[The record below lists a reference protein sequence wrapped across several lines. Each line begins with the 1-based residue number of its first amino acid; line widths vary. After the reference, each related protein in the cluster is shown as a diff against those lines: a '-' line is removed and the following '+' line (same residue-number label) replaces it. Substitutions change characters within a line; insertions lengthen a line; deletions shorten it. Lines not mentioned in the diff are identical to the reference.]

1 MRIVHAANLQ
11 LDKDGAHLWNQDQ
24 KIHHGLIRLG
34 HFVYPFSIN
43 DRARMLSPTG
53 SKTFGKGKANKA
65 LIETCR
71 NVHPDLLILGHA
83 QYITADTLAEIR
95 KLLPEIR
102 IGLWYVDPLWDEEPT
117 LHLRERTPLLD
128 GLFCSTGG
136 PLLQSFATPNCPAYF
151 IPSAVDAGIECHRA
165 FETPEDDIVHD
176 LLFFG
181 RDKGQPDR
189 RAFLQDLRD
198 RLPELRIG
206 YYGCLDQPLIMG
218 WEKEQ
223 VIRRS
228 KMALNLSRR
237 NDVELYSSSR
247 IAELMGN
254 GILTLTPR
262 GAGLEQLYAEDEIV
276 YYDAIDDLAEKVR
289 HFSQATAERNDIARK
304 GWKRNHRD
312 YSGTEVARII
322 VGGIST
328 QPEHVE
334 T

>member
-53 SKTFGKGKANKA
+53 SKTFGKTKANKA
-65 LIETCR
+65 LIETCK

-83 QYITADTLAEIR
+83 QYITSETLTEIR
-95 KLLPEIR
+95 EALPQIR

-117 LHLRERTPLLD
+117 RHLRERAPQLD
-128 GLFCSTGG
+128 ALFCSTGG
-136 PLLQSFATPNCPAYF
+136 PLLESFATENCPAHF

-165 FETPEDDIVHD
+165 FETSEDEMIHD

-189 RAFLQDLRD
+189 RAFLKDLRD
-198 RLPELRIG
+198 RLPDVRVG

-223 VIRRS
+223 IIRRS

-237 NDVELYSSSR
+237 TDVELYSSSR

-276 YYDAIDDLAEKVR
+276 YYDTIDDLAEKVR
-289 HFSQATAERNDIARK
+289 HYAMATEERLSIARK
-304 GWKRNHRD
+304 GWERNHRD
-312 YSGTEVARII
+312 YSGTEVAKII
-322 VGGIST
+322 VDGTMQSGAT
-328 QPEHVE
+328 KR
-334 T
+334 